1 MPAEVTGANWNWLR
15 AGQEIFP
22 AMLQAIDSA
31 RHSVFLET
39 YIYSPGPLGE
49 RFRDALTLACQRGAR
64 VRVLVD
70 AFGSFGLPDSF
81 WKALRDVGGEIR
93 WFNPISLNRV
103 GIRDHRKLLICDEE
117 IAFVGGFNI
126 ATEYEGDGIACG
138 WCDIGLKVQGLLAAR
153 LADAFMEMFARADF
167 HHRWLLQL
175 RGPRARKIVRA
186 PHEQLLLSGP
196 GLGRSPIKR
205 ALLRDLARARNVRIV
220 VAYFLPTWRLRR
232 ALTRVAHRGGTVQLI
247 LAGKSDVLISQ
258 LAARSLYRR
267 LLKAGVQIWEY
278 QPQILHAKL
287 LIVDDV
293 AYAGSANLDQRSLN
307 INYEL
312 MVRFESQAI
321 AARARGIFDDIL
333 EHCRQITLEE
343 WTRGRSLWQRLR
355 ERWAYL
361 LLVRI
366 DPYLALRQWRTLP
379 LWNTSL
385 RKNRRR
391 GK

>member
-1 MPAEVTGANWNWLR
+1 
-15 AGQEIFP
+15 
-22 AMLQAIDSA
+22 
-31 RHSVFLET
+31 
-39 YIYSPGPLGE
+39 
-49 RFRDALTLACQRGAR
+49 LA
-64 VRVLVD
+64 V
-70 AFGSFGLPDSF
+70 
-81 WKALRDVGGEIR
+81 
-93 WFNPISLNRV
+93 
-103 GIRDHRKLLICDEE
+103 
-117 IAFVGGFNI
+117 
-126 ATEYEGDGIACG
+126 
-138 WCDIGLKVQGLLAAR
+138 R

-167 HHRWLLQL
+167 HYRWLLQL
-175 RGPRARKIVRA
+175 RKPRARKIVRA

-205 ALLRDLARARNVRIV
+205 ALLRDLSRARNVRIV

-232 ALTRVAHRGGTVQLI
+232 ALTRAAHRGGNVQLI

-258 LAARSLYRR
+258 LAARSLDRR

-287 LIVDDV
+287 FIVDDV
-293 AYAGSANLDQRSLN
+293 AYVGSANLDQRSLN

-321 AARARGIFDDIL
+321 ADRAHQVFDGIL

-379 LWNTSL
+379 LWSSSKSR
-385 RKNRRR
+385 RK
-391 GK
+391 GKVANLN